1 MAFVHGRDAVVT
13 LNAIDLSTFT
23 NKVEFSREAEAHD
36 TTAFGKDSKT
46 YAGGLRD
53 AKVSLEG
60 TYDNGASGPE
70 AIIQP
75 LLGNTVVLIYK
86 PEGTGTGLPIRTVSV
101 VVISYKESTEVA
113 NMIKWTC
120 ELQCSDDVAL
130 TVG

>member
-13 LNAIDLSTFT
+13 LNAVDLSTFT

-53 AKVSLEG
+53 AKVSMEG
-60 TYDNGASGPE
+60 TYDNGVAGPE
-70 AIIQP
+70 AVIQP
-75 LLGNTVVLIYK
+75 LLGATVPFIYK
-86 PEGTGTGLPIRTVSV
+86 PEGTGVGLPIRTVTV
-101 VVISYKESTEVA
+101 VVTSYKESTEVA

-120 ELQCSDDVAL
+120 EMQCSDDVTL
-130 TVG
+130 TTG

>member
-13 LNAIDLSTFT
+13 LNAVDLSTFT

-53 AKVSLEG
+53 AKVSMEG
-60 TYDNGASGPE
+60 TYDNGAAGPE

-75 LLGNTVVLIYK
+75 LLGSTVAFIYK
-86 PEGTGTGLPIRTVSV
+86 PEGAGSGLPIRTVNV
-101 VVISYKESTEVA
+101 VVTSYKESTEVA

-120 ELQCSDDVAL
+120 ELQCSDDVTL
-130 TVG
+130 TTG